1 MKFCLSHA
9 DAAKPGPVDPV
20 THTDAAKSGPVTP
33 VTHAGIADR
42 WSSGN
47 IFASFGSRVRRQLGA
62 SGKSDGL
69 ESMKDID
76 DALPDWE
83 DMSVGQGSFK
93 SRDMRDVDDEHPNPD
108 NLE

>member
-1 MKFCLSHA
+1 MCLRSLSE
-9 DAAKPGPVDPV
+9 GGM
-20 THTDAAKSGPVTP
+20 T
-33 VTHAGIADR
+33 ADR

-76 DALPDWE
+76 DALPDIGSDW
-83 DMSVGQGSFK
+83 DAMSIGHSFK
-93 SRDMRDVDDEHPNPD
+93 SRDMKDDEDDDDNEHPSPD
-108 NLE
+108 NTLNA

>member
-1 MKFCLSHA
+1 MSGMHHNKA
-9 DAAKPGPVDPV
+9 YAAE
-20 THTDAAKSGPVTP
+20 
-33 VTHAGIADR
+33 R

-76 DALPDWE
+76 EALPDWE
-83 DMSVGQGSFK
+83 DMSVGHSFK
-93 SRDMRDVDDEHPNPD
+93 SRDMREEDDERPNPD
-108 NLE
+108 NL

>member
-1 MKFCLSHA
+1 MHF
-9 DAAKPGPVDPV
+9 D
-20 THTDAAKSGPVTP
+20 
-33 VTHAGIADR
+33 ADR

-76 DALPDWE
+76 DALPDIGSDW
-83 DMSVGQGSFK
+83 DDAMSIGHSFK
-93 SRDMRDVDDEHPNPD
+93 SRDMKDDDDHDRPSPD
-108 NLE
+108 NTLQS